1 MTQTQISTQI
11 QLQAGWKA
19 QAITTLNHHSSP
31 TDFSSSTK
39 KKQRHIE
46 ERRLI
51 QEKLS
56 YKVQTTNHGKQIWF
70 NNTKRSSS
78 SMEGKLASITSFLR
92 HELFLSERL
101 LSFKSFLAELE
112 KHANQSGLI
121 CSFHTFFLSSEKTVR
136 PFAQCDTVN
145 ILSQDDPHPCSFYPG
160 FHRCCA
166 EV

>member
-1 MTQTQISTQI
+1 MEGPSNYYF
-11 QLQAGWKA
+11 K
-19 QAITTLNHHSSP
+19 SSQQP
-31 TDFSSSTK
+31 NRFSSSTK

-56 YKVQTTNHGKQIWF
+56 YKVQMTNHGKQIWF
-70 NNTKRSSS
+70 NNKKWSSS

-101 LSFKSFLAELE
+101 LSLKSFLAELE

-121 CSFHTFFLSSEKTVR
+121 CSFHTFFLSSEKTVH